1 MGIKSQA
8 LGISKE
14 RLPFGKRPNKGSFGK
29 KRTAIKPKRIATDEE
44 LKYLKWIK
52 SQDLE
57 CFVCGSSNVVLHHIK
72 EKSTDKKNHKRLLP
86 LCINHHTG
94 EVFSPHG
101 TPILWRKQYTIGRQ
115 NRVADEIYKRYEREI
130 EC

>member
-14 RLPFGKRPNKGSFGK
+14 KPPFGKRTNKGSFGK
-29 KRTAIKPKRIATDEE
+29 KRTAIKPKRIATDE
-44 LKYLKWIK
+44 
-52 SQDLE
+52 DLE
-57 CFVCGSSNVVLHHIK
+57 YLEWIRNQGLVCFVCGSSNVVFHHIK

-86 LCINHHTG
+86 LCANHHTG

-101 TPILWRKQYTIGRQ
+101 TPILWRKQYTIDRQ
-115 NRVADEIYKRYEREI
+115 NRAADEIYKRYGRGI
-130 EC
+130 GC